1 MNMIQPRVS
10 HRSLKVTEHM
20 RSPRG
25 FVAALVL
32 LFALPIALLAQAAF
46 GIDAEM
52 ILHFLLALAAGLV
65 ALAVFDFKLPRWITW
80 LGSVSSGAVATVFLL
95 QRVHGL
101 IPNDALFYL
110 AYGVL
115 GGPVESAL
123 VDGLIVWFV
132 GLLVHDSQGKTRLF
146 GVAAV
151 SVVVCF
157 ELYRYSLAYLGAQPA
172 GYPEAGAAAAVC
184 LAASGK
190 QKKAEQL

>member
-10 HRSLKVTEHM
+10 HQSLKVIERM

-32 LFALPIALLAQAAF
+32 LFALPIALLGQAAF

-52 ILHFLLALAAGLV
+52 TLHFLLALTAGLV

-95 QRVHGL
+95 QGVNGL

-110 AYGVL
+110 AYQVL
-115 GGPVESAL
+115 GGRVESAL
-123 VDGLIVWFV
+123 V
-132 GLLVHDSQGKTRLF
+132 
-146 GVAAV
+146 V
-151 SVVVCF
+151 ST
-157 ELYRYSLAYLGAQPA
+157 
-172 GYPEAGAAAAVC
+172 
-184 LAASGK
+184 
-190 QKKAEQL
+190 AE